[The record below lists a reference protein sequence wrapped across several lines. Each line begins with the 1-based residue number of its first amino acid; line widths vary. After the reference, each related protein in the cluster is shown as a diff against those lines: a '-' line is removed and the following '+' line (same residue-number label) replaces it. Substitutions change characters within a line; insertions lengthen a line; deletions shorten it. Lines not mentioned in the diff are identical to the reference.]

1 MKFKQQP
8 SSIEQWYDRVITLDR
23 NQRESRREEKRL
35 RGQQEQ
41 GQQAPRQKN
50 RKTQLQQLPWP
61 QVWPRRQE
69 APQQQV
75 QAGPTPME
83 EVERTNVVRIVIT
96 MGNLNIWLEIVEIE
110 EWETELGKVEDWNMD
125 KEIMDNV
132 I

>member
-1 MKFKQQP
+1 
-8 SSIEQWYDRVITLDR
+8 
-23 NQRESRREEKRL
+23 
-35 RGQQEQ
+35 
-41 GQQAPRQKN
+41 
-50 RKTQLQQLPWP
+50 
-61 QVWPRRQE
+61 
-69 APQQQV
+69 
-75 QAGPTPME
+75 ME